1 MRLATAQDMTSDGIV
16 AVAAWHDAASGAGW
30 PARDAFRPEDL
41 PAGVLPRL
49 GLVDV
54 ETAPLRVF
62 YRVLGEDICAS
73 IGRSIRMAYLDELG
87 LPQEPEL
94 LALYGR
100 ALSAP
105 GPLFVKG
112 MQELEGHALNYEGA
126 CFPLGAPTD
135 PVRRFVIVED
145 FLDTQTWREALR
157 RRHYRLDG
165 T

>member
-1 MRLATAQDMTSDGIV
+1 MRLVSAPEMTSDS
-16 AVAAWHDAASGAGW
+16 VAAVVSWYEAEGAGGW
-30 PARDAFRPEDL
+30 PSRESFRPEDL
-41 PAGVLPRL
+41 PARILPQI

-54 ETAPLRVF
+54 ETDPLRVF

-73 IGRSIRMAYLDELG
+73 IGRTIRMAYLDGLG
-87 LPQEPEL
+87 LPQEAEL

-100 ALSAP
+100 ALDSP

-112 MQELEGHALNYEGA
+112 KQRIEGDDLNYEGA
-126 CFPLGAPTD
+126 CFPLGAPPD

-145 FLDTQTWREALR
+145 FLDTQTWRETLR

-165 T
+165 E